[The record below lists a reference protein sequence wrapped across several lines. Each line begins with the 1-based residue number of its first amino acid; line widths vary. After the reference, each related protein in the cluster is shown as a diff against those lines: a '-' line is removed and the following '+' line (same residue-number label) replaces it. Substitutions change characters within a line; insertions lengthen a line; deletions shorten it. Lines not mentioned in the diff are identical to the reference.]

1 MDVYIGFGLLSA
13 AVVVLVFVI
22 FDSWFKSR
30 NPRMAEMTG
39 PNDRSGDDP
48 DFSMHADPN
57 EITHLEIHGSIV
69 NRPISR
75 EHPQHTVSEAVVEMR
90 HSPELADLC
99 EGDFPVE
106 HFVEEDSE
114 APSLHVVNNKDNRVD
129 AEEIQN
135 PQPVAPPSD
144 DSLLILSVMAKP
156 NTRFVSYDLVQ
167 AISAAGF
174 QHGDMNIFHY
184 YQQTSAGRVTLF
196 SLASASKPGVFDLN
210 DIGNISSA
218 GLMIFMDIAA
228 VPDPQNAFRTM
239 LETAERMADDL
250 DGELCADPHTAWNE
264 KLVWQYQQKIM
275 KFKTSAKYDSRVQ
288 LYDY

>member
-13 AVVVLVFVI
+13 AIVVLVFVI

-39 PNDRSGDDP
+39 SNDRSGDDP
-48 DFSMHADPN
+48 DFSMHADAN
-57 EITHLEIHGSIV
+57 EVTHLEIHDSIV
-69 NRPISR
+69 ERPISR
-75 EHPQHTVSEAVVEMR
+75 EDRHTISETVVEMH

-106 HFVEEDSE
+106 HFVEEDLD
-114 APSLHVVNNKDNRVD
+114 APSLHLVKNKNNRID
-129 AEEIQN
+129 AEEMQN
-135 PQPVAPPSD
+135 TQPVSEPTQEG
-144 DSLLILSVMAKP
+144 LLILSVMAKP

-184 YQQTSAGRVTLF
+184 YQQTMSGQVTLF

-218 GLMIFMDIAA
+218 GLMIFMDIAS
-228 VPDPQNAFRTM
+228 VPDPQSTFRTM
-239 LETAERMADDL
+239 LEVAERLADDL
-250 DGELCADPHTAWNE
+250 DGELCAEPHTLWNE

-275 KFKTSAKYDSRVQ
+275 QFKTAARYDNRVE
-288 LYDY
+288 LHDY